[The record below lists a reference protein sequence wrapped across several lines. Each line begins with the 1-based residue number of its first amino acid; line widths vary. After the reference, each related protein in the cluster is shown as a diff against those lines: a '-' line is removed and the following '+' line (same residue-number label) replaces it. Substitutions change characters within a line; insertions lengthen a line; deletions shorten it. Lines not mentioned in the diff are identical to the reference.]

1 MIYLDHNA
9 TTPPAHAVIAA
20 MLPVLSGLW
29 ANTSSQHAPGQEAK
43 RVLRTARA
51 TVARVLGCKPAEV
64 IFTSGATEANH
75 LAVRGL
81 RDGSPPERRRVV
93 FSAVEHAGHLRL
105 ARALAQSG
113 VQVDLMPVKTDGTLD
128 LDVAARLIGP
138 DVALVSLMAA
148 NNETGVLM
156 PVAEVAALAQAAGAL
171 LHVDATQWIGKLPF
185 HFASFGADAVSLS
198 GHKFQ
203 GPKGVGA
210 LLLREGVPCAAQ
222 TLGSQERGRRGGT
235 ENLAGI
241 VGMATALDLLG
252 DINHEAARLLNLRDV
267 LERGLTRALPDTH
280 IWCQQVPR
288 LPATSYLR
296 FGQLSVDVVL
306 QRLDRLGVAASSG
319 AACSSGGSEPS
330 HVLTAMGV
338 PVEEALAAVRFSLGR
353 STTLEDVTSLLN
365 KLPPLLEPLL
375 REEKKSAPTL
385 VTACTSLPPRGHS
398 LAWGGPAQRESLLL
412 KATF

>member
-9 TTPPAHAVIAA
+9 TTPPAPAVIAA
-20 MLPVLSGLW
+20 MLPVLSGVW
-29 ANTSSQHAPGQEAK
+29 ANTSSQHGPGQDAK
-43 RVLRTARA
+43 RALGAARA
-51 TVARVLGCKPAEV
+51 TVARVLCCKTVEV

-81 RDGSPPERRRVV
+81 LAAAAPGRNRVV
-93 FSAVEHAGHLRL
+93 FSSVEHSGHLRL
-105 ARALAQSG
+105 ARSLAAAG
-113 VQVDLMPVKTDGTLD
+113 ITVDFIPVQANGTLD
-128 LDVAARLIGP
+128 MAAAAALITP

-156 PVAEVAALAQAAGAL
+156 PVHEVAALTHAAGAV
-171 LHVDATQWIGKLPF
+171 LHVDATQFIGKQPF
-185 HFASFGADAVSLS
+185 NFSTCGADAVSLS
-198 GHKFQ
+198 AHKFQ

-210 LLLREGVPCAAQ
+210 LLLRQGVALVPQ

-241 VGMATALDLLG
+241 VGMAAALDLLG
-252 DINHEAARLLNLRDV
+252 DVATQAIRLATLRDV
-267 LERGLTRALPDTH
+267 LETGLKQALPETH
-280 IWCQQVPR
+280 VWCQTVPR
-288 LPATSYLR
+288 LPGTSYLR

-338 PVEEALAAVRFSLGR
+338 PAEEALAAVRFSLGAT
-353 STTLEDVTSLLN
+353 STLADVNHLLQA
-365 KLPPLLEPLL
+365 LPPLLAPLL
-375 REEKKSAPTL
+375 CEELLTAP
-385 VTACTSLPPRGHS
+385 
-398 LAWGGPAQRESLLL
+398 
-412 KATF
+412 